1 MPKQEKRGNISV
13 YVSQKFALSM
23 VIFNKTIFHV
33 CIEFGRQAELFKPR
47 LKNVDEAKF
56 YGIITII
63 NEMKF
68 SAWEI

>member
-1 MPKQEKRGNISV
+1 
-13 YVSQKFALSM
+13 M